1 MDDVNSGGLQL
12 QVAGEIVLL
21 WLGGPLGLL
30 AGVAV
35 CAIRAP
41 SRYVQRFINTDLK
54 VPLM

>member
-1 MDDVNSGGLQL
+1 
-12 QVAGEIVLL
+12 
-21 WLGGPLGLL
+21 
-30 AGVAV
+30 VAV